1 MSTTPVTSLKRRK
14 ASNNIS
20 PPKSIDFARSEL
32 EGFVSGRYPFL
43 DEKSSETLVILIHK
57 LSVGDPVLVLHWNDI
72 AIAAAVALNPANTQ
86 AFLVGVITQHGGR
99 DVTGME
105 NIFTFTSDMVLT
117 DCTAA
122 LPMWSRSLGPVF
134 SAIQG
139 QMYVP
144 PIAEAQVIR
153 ATNKVQPDIVAYPF
167 FRTD

>member
-1 MSTTPVTSLKRRK
+1 MSTTPVTTSKKRK
-14 ASNNIS
+14 SSNIS

-32 EGFVSGRYPFL
+32 EGFISGRFAFL

-57 LSVGDPVLVLHWNDI
+57 LSIGDPVLVLHWNDS
-72 AIAAAVALNPANTQ
+72 AIAAAAALNPANTQ

-99 DVTGME
+99 DVTGTE
-105 NIFTFTSDMVLT
+105 NIFTFTSDIALT
-117 DCTAA
+117 ACTAA

-153 ATNKVQPDIVAYPF
+153 ATNKVQPDIVVYPF